1 MVVDNFYDIIFRVL
15 YPVEILPQW
24 LQSISW
30 YVPTTRI
37 LSSLRGALTGYTS
50 MFMLDVVYLIVASIV
65 SMSIGLLVFRWG
77 LNRAIW
83 DGSATSY

>member
-1 MVVDNFYDIIFRVL
+1 MVVDNFYDIIFRSTL
-15 YPVEILPQW
+15 
-24 LQSISW
+24 SG
-30 YVPTTRI
+30 RI